1 VANVN
6 RVLWGRQLA
15 HPVRYHEQML
25 LSARA
30 LLFDLDGVLV
40 DSTPVITRIW
50 EKWAVEHGFEPEKTA
65 REAHGR
71 PSLESIRELLPNSD
85 YETLNRDLE
94 QREID
99 DTEGVVPLP
108 GIVKLLASLPPER
121 WTVVTSCTLPLAMA
135 RLEAA
140 ALEAPPRMITSSDIS
155 NGKPHPEP
163 YLKGANA
170 LGFEAADC
178 IAFEDAPAGVR
189 SAKAAGARVVA
200 LRSTDSDEALLA
212 AGADWIWNDFTRV
225 SASVDAS
232 SGLLQ
237 LVTD

>member
-1 VANVN
+1 
-6 RVLWGRQLA
+6 
-15 HPVRYHEQML
+15 ML
-25 LSARA
+25 LTARA

-50 EKWAVEHGFEPEKTA
+50 EKWAIEHGFEPEKTA

-71 PSLESIRELLPNSD
+71 PSLESIRELLPD
-85 YETLNRDLE
+85 ADHEALNRDLE

-108 GIVKLLASLPPER
+108 GIVRLLASVPQER
-121 WTVVTSCTLPLAMA
+121 WTIVTSCTLPLAQA
-135 RLEAA
+135 RIRAGGLHI
-140 ALEAPPRMITSSDIS
+140 PPRMITSSDIS

-163 YLKGANA
+163 YLKGAKA
-170 LGFEAADC
+170 LGFDAAEC

-225 SASVDAS
+225 SARADAS

>member
-1 VANVN
+1 MG
-6 RVLWGRQLA
+6 L
-15 HPVRYHEQML
+15 
-25 LSARA
+25 
-30 LLFDLDGVLV
+30 
-40 DSTPVITRIW
+40 
-50 EKWAVEHGFEPEKTA
+50 EHGFEPEKTA

-71 PSLESIRELLPNSD
+71 PSLESIRELLPD
-85 YETLNRDLE
+85 GDHAALNRDLE

-108 GIVKLLASLPPER
+108 GIVELLASLPPER

-135 RLEAA
+135 RLGAA
-140 ALEAPPRMITSSDIS
+140 GLHAPPRMITSSDIS

-170 LGFEAADC
+170 LGFVAADC

-212 AGADWIWNDFTRV
+212 AGADWIVNDFTAI
-225 SASVDAS
+225 SARIDPAS
-232 SGLLQ
+232 GELHLAI
-237 LVTD
+237 D

>member
-1 VANVN
+1 MVVT
-6 RVLWGRQLA
+6 
-15 HPVRYHEQML
+15 
-25 LSARA
+25 ARA

-50 EKWAVEHGFEPEKTA
+50 EQWAQEHGFPPEETA

-71 PSLESIRELLPNSD
+71 PSLESIRELLPD
-85 YETLNRDLE
+85 ADHEALNRDLE

-108 GIVKLLASLPPER
+108 GIVRLLASLPQER
-121 WTVVTSCTLPLAMA
+121 WTIVTSCTLALAEA
-135 RLEAA
+135 RIRAGGLHV
-140 ALEAPPRMITSSDIS
+140 PPRMVTSSDIS

-163 YLKGANA
+163 YLKGAQA

-200 LRSTDSDEALLA
+200 LRSTRCDDALLE
-212 AGADWIWNDFTRV
+212 AGADWIVDDFTGI
-225 SASVDAS
+225 SARVDAS
-232 SGLLQ
+232 SRM
-237 LVTD
+237 LVIKVA